1 LASMLA
7 HTQKLQNA
15 PGLGL
20 IPQEDLIADLVV
32 DHLAPHSGTNGPL
45 KVRKVTYKAGRSNVI
60 IEYPADPTL
69 AAGKD
74 KVVSF
79 VGCHM
84 DVVPAD
90 PSVWKKVAPFKLTV
104 DGDMLYGRGVTDCLG
119 HVAMLT
125 CLFKQLAVVAPKL
138 AVSVMGVA
146 ISNEE
151 ASSEMGIG
159 VDELVK
165 RGELNRL
172 KSGPLMWVDSAD
184 FGPTMG
190 TGGAMTWEL
199 TAAGKLFHSGFPHKA
214 INAIELGMEAVKYI
228 QDRFYVDFPA
238 GKQEE
243 AYKFE
248 TGSSIKPTQ
257 ISCPPGGTNQ
267 IPGSCTITGDI
278 RLTPFFDVDV
288 VKAKVASYV
297 SDLDVT
303 TLPRRGWSHY
313 ELKHEELKGAVTLK
327 WLGHP
332 YKGVACNLQSL
343 GYRALYGAIETV
355 RGEVKPFSLTGS
367 LPCIRDLQDAGFDVQ
382 VCGFGRMSSYHANDE
397 CGSLKE
403 FGQGFA
409 ICARMIDTLN
419 QAL

>member
-1 LASMLA
+1 
-7 HTQKLQNA
+7 
-15 PGLGL
+15 
-20 IPQEDLIADLVV
+20 VV
-32 DHLAPHSGTNGPL
+32 RVLDAHSGTKGPL
-45 KVRKVTYKAGRSNVI
+45 KVRKVTYKTGRSNVI

-79 VGCHM
+79 VGSHM

-90 PSVWKKVAPFKLTV
+90 PSVWKKAAPFKLTV
-104 DGDMLYGRGVTDCLG
+104 DGDTLYGRGVTDCLG

-125 CLFKQLAVVAPKL
+125 LLFKQLAVAAPKL
-138 AVSVMGVA
+138 AVSVIGVA
-146 ISNEE
+146 IANEE

-165 RGELNRL
+165 RGELDRL
-172 KSGPLMWVDSAD
+172 KSGPLVWVDSAD

-190 TGGAMTWEL
+190 TGGAMVWEL
-199 TAAGKLFHSGFPHKA
+199 TATGKLFHSGFPNKA
-214 INAIELGMEAVKYI
+214 INAIELGMEAVKHV
-228 QDRFYVDFPA
+228 QERFYADFPA
-238 GKQEE
+238 TKQEE

-248 TGSSIKPTQ
+248 TGSSMKPTQ

-278 RLTPFFDVDV
+278 RLTPFYDVDV
-288 VKAKVASYV
+288 VKAKVAQYV
-297 SDLDVT
+297 RELDVT
-303 TLPRRGWSHY
+303 QLATRGWSRF
-313 ELKHEELKGAVTLK
+313 ELPAEQLKGALQLK

-343 GYRALYGAIETV
+343 GYRALYGAIERV
-355 RGEVKPFSLTGS
+355 RGKANPFSLTGS
-367 LPCIRDLQDAGFDVQ
+367 LPCIRELQDSGFDVQ
-382 VCGFGRMSSYHANDE
+382 VVGFGRMSTYHANDE
-397 CGSLKE
+397 SGSLKE

-409 ICARMIDTLN
+409 VCARMIDALN
-419 QAL
+419 QSL